1 MKYKDLGDYEL
12 HCIQKWVIS
21 ISEHIELNVLKDS
34 EKKFLGKEVE
44 FKYNSC
50 ETPIFATTLEE
61 QKIL

>member
-1 MKYKDLGDYEL
+1 MKYNDLGDYEL
-12 HCIQKWVIS
+12 HCIQKWVII
-21 ISEHIELNVLKDS
+21 ISEHIDLNELKDIQ
-34 EKKFLGKEVE
+34 KKFVGKEVE